1 MSTNRDTAEL
11 WFIKA
16 RNDLKTGKDEFITK
30 DPATD
35 TICFHMQQAVEKYL
49 KGYII
54 YHGHEAEK
62 TYNISRILEKCISM
76 DLSFAE
82 LVDAGVDNLTPYGT
96 VIRYPDDFYIPDMQE
111 TGDAVRLAVLVEKF
125 IMGKLDM
132 K

>member
-1 MSTNRDTAEL
+1 
-11 WFIKA
+11 
-16 RNDLKTGKDEFITK
+16 
-30 DPATD
+30 
-35 TICFHMQQAVEKYL
+35 
-49 KGYII
+49 
-54 YHGHEAEK
+54 
-62 TYNISRILEKCISM
+62 M

>member
-54 YHGHEAEK
+54 YHGHEAERP
-62 TYNISRILEKCISM
+62 II
-76 DLSFAE
+76 
-82 LVDAGVDNLTPYGT
+82 
-96 VIRYPDDFYIPDMQE
+96 
-111 TGDAVRLAVLVEKF
+111 
-125 IMGKLDM
+125 
-132 K
+132 